1 MTEPMC
7 EQTMLTKMA
16 DMQRTI
22 DQLEEHLA
30 QSKKDVEELI
40 ELGTDQVVTERILGL
55 EKQLEIAIDALEHY
69 QTFENDKGIISGQL
83 FEEFSVFSKI
93 ANEALGKIHIK
104 GAKE

>member
-40 ELGTDQVVTERILGL
+40 ELGN
-55 EKQLEIAIDALEHY
+55 Y

-104 GAKE
+104 GEKE